1 MAADTPFLLIPT
13 IPEDAPLHPAV
24 ALSEKVPT
32 ASDIT
37 VILNRIGKKNKKPYA
52 WLVTTMAAA
61 VRARLGKS
69 PADIEA
75 MLAKLGYS
83 EAVAKRAAAYWRL
96 SLTVRDALAS
106 NVRGWSES
114 DTDKVIDAGNI
125 LKETLAKAENS
136 AGTNFLRALL
146 SLTACCLGS
155 SDPIAIEED
164 MAADDAMCRIP
175 SIAVAI
181 VMAGFVLGYP
191 SRFENEEPEETS
203 ESQPKHTENGYT
215 ETAEKFCS
223 DFLPKLA
230 PSNQVFLAMS
240 LKLFIQSMTFIFS
253 DRERAR
259 RCRRKAEMESTEMFH
274 ALVTMAQTLEDFSKC
289 LAFHVKDID
298 MSKVRLPNPKTE
310 EAAVER
316 CEKLAASISKAFM
329 QVNTEEGKA
338 LRGCFY
344 GMNHMLALFEGLSED
359 EHMTLQS
366 SMDKVELGYFP
377 MCIQTLSYVAYN
389 EIEHAKEL
397 AGTEEAK
404 ADAK

>member
-1 MAADTPFLLIPT
+1 MAADNFLLIPT
-13 IPEDAPLHPAV
+13 IPEDAPLHPAA
-24 ALSEKVPT
+24 ALAEKVPT

-37 VILNRIGKKNKKPYA
+37 AVLNRIGKKNKKPVA

-69 PADIEA
+69 PADVEA
-75 MLAKLGYS
+75 MLVKLGYTD
-83 EAVAKRAAAYWRL
+83 AVAKRASAYWRL
-96 SLTVRDALAS
+96 CLTLRDALEA
-106 NVRGWSES
+106 NVRGWSQS
-114 DTDKVIDAGNI
+114 DTEKAIDAGDS
-125 LKETLAKAENS
+125 LRDLLAKPENQT
-136 AGTNFLRALL
+136 AVDFLRALL

-155 SDPIAIEED
+155 ADPDALGEDILADEAVGRIAGIGT
-164 MAADDAMCRIP
+164 AT
-175 SIAVAI
+175 
-181 VMAGFVLGYP
+181 VMAGILLGFSSKYDDV
-191 SRFENEEPEETS
+191 EPEDDEAGA
-203 ESQPKHTENGYT
+203 KLTENGYT

-259 RCRRKAEMESTEMFH
+259 RCRRKAGLENKEIVQAM
-274 ALVTMAQTLEDFSKC
+274 VTMAQTLEDFSKC

-298 MSKVRLPNPKTE
+298 MSKVRLPNPKTQD
-310 EAAVER
+310 AAVER

-338 LRGCFY
+338 LRGCFF
-344 GMNHMLALFEGLSED
+344 GMNHMLALFEGLTED
-359 EHMTLQS
+359 EHIALQS
-366 SMDKVELGYFP
+366 SMDQVELGYFP

-397 AGTEEAK
+397 AGTDEGQ

>member
-13 IPEDAPLHPAV
+13 IPEDAPLHPAA
-24 ALSEKVPT
+24 ALAEKMPT

-37 VILNRIGKKNKKPYA
+37 AVLNRIGKKNKKPVA

-61 VRARLGKS
+61 VRSRLGKS
-69 PADIEA
+69 PADLEA
-75 MLAKLGYS
+75 MMTKFGYS
-83 EAVAKRAAAYWRL
+83 EAVAKRAAGYWRL
-96 SLTVRDALAS
+96 FLTLRDAMEA
-106 NVRGWSES
+106 NVRGWSQS
-114 DTDKVIDAGNI
+114 DTEKAVDAGDD
-125 LKETLAKAENS
+125 LRDLLPKPENQ
-136 AGTNFLRALL
+136 AAVDFLRALL

-155 SDPIAIEED
+155 ADPDALGEDILADEAVARIAAIGTATMMVGILLGYSSKYDEVDEEEED
-164 MAADDAMCRIP
+164 
-175 SIAVAI
+175 
-181 VMAGFVLGYP
+181 AGAKL
-191 SRFENEEPEETS
+191 
-203 ESQPKHTENGYT
+203 TENGYT

-310 EAAVER
+310 DAAVER

-338 LRGCFY
+338 LRGCFF
-344 GMNHMLALFEGLSED
+344 GMNHMLALCEGLTED
-359 EHMTLQS
+359 EHMTLQA

-397 AGTEEAK
+397 AGTEEEK
-404 ADAK
+404 VDTK

>member
-13 IPEDAPLHPAV
+13 IPEDAPLHPAA
-24 ALSEKVPT
+24 ALAEKMPT

-37 VILNRIGKKNKKPYA
+37 AVLNRIGKKNKKPYA

-61 VRARLGKS
+61 VRSRLGKS
-69 PADIEA
+69 PADVEA
-75 MLAKLGYS
+75 MMTKLGYS
-83 EAVAKRAAAYWRL
+83 EAVAKRAAGYWRL
-96 SLTVRDALAS
+96 FLTLRDAMEA
-106 NVRGWSES
+106 NVRGWSQS
-114 DTDKVIDAGNI
+114 DAEKAVDAGDG
-125 LKETLAKAENS
+125 LRDLLPKPENQ
-136 AGTNFLRALL
+136 AAVDFLRALL

-155 SDPIAIEED
+155 ADPDDLGED
-164 MAADDAMCRIP
+164 ILADEAVA
-175 SIAVAI
+175 SIAGIGTAT
-181 VMAGFVLGYP
+181 VMAGILLGY
-191 SRFENEEPEETS
+191 SSKYDEVDEEEEDAGA
-203 ESQPKHTENGYT
+203 KLTENGYT

-310 EAAVER
+310 DAAVER

-338 LRGCFY
+338 LRGCFF
-344 GMNHMLALFEGLSED
+344 GMNHMLALFEGLTED
-359 EHMTLQS
+359 EHMTLQA

-397 AGTEEAK
+397 AGTEEEKAEAK
-404 ADAK
+404 